1 MLPFRQK
8 EIDKKKERLAHLQ
21 EMAVSIS
28 AVNTESD
35 KVQTSTSN
43 VSMAA
48 ADRAMDLEL
57 EIRAEEESLAKAKME
72 AEQLICSSDLDN
84 VEKEVL
90 HYRYVQGFTWREVES
105 LVCYSK
111 SRVMAIYQPA
121 IQVLFQKTGHRRT
134 LQDHSLVCIM

>member
-1 MLPFRQK
+1 MTETEFRMLPFRQK

-57 EIRAEEESLAKAKME
+57 EIRAEEESLVRAKKE
-72 AEQLICSSDLDN
+72 AEQLICSSDLDD

-90 HYRYVQGFTWREVES
+90 NYRYVQGFTWREVASIVFISERA
-105 LVCYSK
+105 VYEIK
-111 SRVMAIYQPA
+111 DKA
-121 IQVLFQKTGHRRT
+121 VLKLCSP
-134 LQDHSLVCIM
+134 LQSTSC

>member
-1 MLPFRQK
+1 MTETEFRMLPFRQK

-35 KVQTSTSN
+35 KVQTSASN

-57 EIRAEEESLAKAKME
+57 EIRAEEESLAKAKRE
-72 AEQLICSSDLDN
+72 AEQLICSSDLDD

-90 HYRYVQGFTWREVES
+90 NYRYVQGFTWREVASIVFISERA
-105 LVCYSK
+105 VYEIK
-111 SRVMAIYQPA
+111 DKA
-121 IQVLFQKTGHRRT
+121 VLKLCSP
-134 LQDHSLVCIM
+134 LQSTSC

>member
-57 EIRAEEESLAKAKME
+57 EIRAEEESLAKAKRE
-72 AEQLICSSDLDN
+72 AERLICSSDLDD

-90 HYRYVQGFTWREVES
+90 HYRYVQGFTWREVASIVFISERA
-105 LVCYSK
+105 VYEIK
-111 SRVMAIYQPA
+111 DKA
-121 IQVLFQKTGHRRT
+121 VLKLCSP
-134 LQDHSLVCIM
+134 LQSTSC

>member
-8 EIDKKKERLAHLQ
+8 EIDKKRERLAHLQ

-28 AVNTESD
+28 AVNTEAER
-35 KVQTSTSN
+35 VQSSPGN

-57 EIRAEEESLAKAKME
+57 EIRAEEESLAKAKRE

-90 HYRYVQGFTWREVES
+90 HYRYVQGFTWREVASIVFISERA
-105 LVCYSK
+105 VYEIK
-111 SRVMAIYQPA
+111 DKA
-121 IQVLFQKTGHRRT
+121 VLKLCSP
-134 LQDHSLVCIM
+134 LQSTSC

>member
-1 MLPFRQK
+1 MTETEFRMLPFRQK

-57 EIRAEEESLAKAKME
+57 EIRAEEESLVRAKRE
-72 AEQLICSSDLDN
+72 AEQLICSSDLDD

-90 HYRYVQGFTWREVES
+90 HYRYVQGFTWREVASIVFISERA
-105 LVCYSK
+105 VYEIK
-111 SRVMAIYQPA
+111 DKA
-121 IQVLFQKTGHRRT
+121 VLKLCSP
-134 LQDHSLVCIM
+134 LQSTSC